1 MAQLLSIATGNAS
14 NASTWGLVDA
24 TSFNSSTETATVL
37 TTSRVG
43 ATTFTPGAITII
55 GIAVKLAVR
64 TGTTGTITVDLDQGG
79 SAVSGTT
86 VTINVSDLPVA
97 ATADLNGGWH
107 FFKFASAVTLAAATT
122 YAVKCKTSSSSQVSL
137 FATATSNWCR
147 CLVTSTTQAPA
158 AGDNMIVCGEYLSAG
173 SSNTYTVTWDITAT
187 TDFGNT
193 PTAANSLLAPGI
205 CVCNKGTLAIAMSAS
220 TNYNMKISNSIIVYS
235 GGVFNMCTVGS
246 EMPRT
251 SSFTL
256 QFDCGANVDY
266 GLIIRNLGTW
276 TSQGLSRTV
285 SKNIYYCKLN
295 TYEAANSTSLGVDT
309 DTGWL
314 DNDEIAVAS
323 TTRTATDCEAGTL
336 NGAGGAS
343 SLTVDGFAGSGGG
356 LLVAHSGTSPTQAE
370 VILLTRNVKLI
381 GASASLQAYIDI
393 KATATVDVDWT
404 EFKWLGSATSNKRG
418 IDIAT
423 TTGSCS
429 FQYCS
434 LRNFEVAS
442 SQGFVLSGSTGSN
455 VVISNNVGYSFANSF
470 LVTNANSGVNVFDSN
485 IFIKQTVN
493 NQVIFSLSDNGST
506 YTNNVAV
513 GGLSTNSYGFSIL
526 EGAAM
531 GTFTGNIAHS
541 NGRGFG
547 FVGSP
552 PVGGEIYNCKIWRN
566 SNTGME
572 VEVPIMGVAFRD
584 CIFFGNANANI
595 TVTLGG
601 QIMDCIFNGC
611 EFNGDTTFST
621 PYGISIGYS
630 GVFSQFNSCSFGVA
644 SGIKAT
650 HSSGDLF
657 FNTVGSKILLNNTL
671 LSSGTEI
678 ASQTNMSPGSY
689 VASQKHDQTA
699 GLHKMWKRYGT
710 ITIDTTNVYSG
721 TTSMQMK
728 PNNATNKLQSIGPSG
743 GFKVQ
748 VASGQ
753 TCTPT
758 VWIAEDGTYNGNRT
772 RLIVLRNDA
781 MGITSDTVLATATGY
796 GTFTW
801 QPLSGTTAA
810 ATDNGVL
817 EFIVDIDGTVG
828 NVYCD
833 LFSAIVT

>member
-1 MAQLLSIATGNAS
+1 MSQLLSIASGNAS
-14 NASTWGLVDA
+14 SASTWGLVDA
-24 TSFNSSTETATVL
+24 TSFVSSTETATVL

-79 SAVSGTT
+79 SLVTGTD

-107 FFKFASAVTLAAATT
+107 YFEFASPVTLSAATA
-122 YAVKCKTSSSSQVSL
+122 YSVKAKTSSSSQVSL
-137 FATATSNWCR
+137 FATSSSNWCR
-147 CLVTSTTQAPA
+147 CLVTTTTQAPTT
-158 AGDNMIVCGEYLSAG
+158 GDNMIVCGKYTGAG
-173 SSNTYTVTWDITAT
+173 ASTSYTVTWDITAT
-187 TDFGNT
+187 TDFGST

-220 TNYNMKISNSIIVYS
+220 TNYNMKMSNSIIVYS

-266 GLIIRNLGTW
+266 GLTVRNLGTW

-295 TYEAANSTSLGVDT
+295 TDEAANSTSLGVDT

-404 EFKWLGSATSNKRG
+404 EFKWLGSATTNKRG

-429 FQYCS
+429 FNYCS

-442 SQGFVLSGSTGSN
+442 STGFNITSTSGSNIT
-455 VVISNNVGYSFANSF
+455 ISNNVTWNIANVHIS
-470 LVTNANSGVNVFDSN
+470 NANTTGNYTIDSN
-485 IFIKQTVN
+485 ISIKNITSNVAIIN
-493 NQVIFSLSDNGST
+493 LSGVGIIF
-506 YTNNVAV
+506 TNNTIAGSVSTGILLQDTSVVVGTFSGNTIHSCASRGLLFGANNAV
-513 GGLSTNSYGFSIL
+513 GGTLSSCN
-526 EGAAM
+526 
-531 GTFTGNIAHS
+531 
-541 NGRGFG
+541 
-547 FVGSP
+547 
-552 PVGGEIYNCKIWRN
+552 IWRN
-566 SNTGME
+566 TTYGIE
-572 VEVPIMGVAFRD
+572 TQGVAANYTINDF
-584 CIFFGNANANI
+584 ILFGNSTASIGIN
-595 TVTLGG
+595 GG
-601 QIMDCIFNGC
+601 QYINCVFYNC
-611 EFNGDTTFST
+611 SSNGDSTFST
-621 PYGISIGYS
+621 PSGITASSNGYIITCI
-630 GVFSQFNSCSFGVA
+630 NCSFGVA
-644 SGIKAT
+644 SGIKTT
-650 HSSGDLF
+650 HTQDINISS
-657 FNTVGSKILLNNTL
+657 TILQINLINCL

-678 ASQTNMSPGSY
+678 SGQTSLPGNSFIS
-689 VASQKHDQTA
+689 SQKHDQTT
-699 GLHKMWKRYGT
+699 GLHKLWKRYGT

-743 GFKVQ
+743 GFKVA

-781 MGITSDTVLATATGY
+781 LGITSDTVLATATGY

-801 QPLSGTTAA
+801 QSLSGTTAA
-810 ATDNGVL
+810 VTDNGVL
-817 EFIVDIDGTVG
+817 EFCIEIDGTVG